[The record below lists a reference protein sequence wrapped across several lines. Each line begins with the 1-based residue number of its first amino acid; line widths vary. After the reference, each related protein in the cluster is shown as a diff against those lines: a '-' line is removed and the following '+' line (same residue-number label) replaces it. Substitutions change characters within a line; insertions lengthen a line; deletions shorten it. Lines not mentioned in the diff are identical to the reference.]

1 MSIETNGGLQNYLRN
16 FDSESWSKSSDVG
29 KTFGSQNLSTDI
41 HTDKIEITHE
51 TPKSFSQMLN
61 ESMSEVNQLQ
71 KDANTAIEKLATGK
85 NKDISETM
93 LMVEKADIAFKAM
106 NQIRTKVIEAYK
118 EIMRMQV

>member
-1 MSIETNGGLQNYLRN
+1 MSIETNGGLRNYLRN

-29 KTFGSQNLSTDI
+29 KTFESQNLSTDL
-41 HTDKIEITHE
+41 HTDKVGITHE

>member
-1 MSIETNGGLQNYLRN
+1 
-16 FDSESWSKSSDVG
+16 
-29 KTFGSQNLSTDI
+29 
-41 HTDKIEITHE
+41 
-51 TPKSFSQMLN
+51 MLN

>member
-1 MSIETNGGLQNYLRN
+1 MSIETNGGLRNYLRN
-16 FDSESWSKSSDVG
+16 FDSESWSKSSDIG
-29 KTFGSQNLSTDI
+29 KKFESPNISTDFHNEKMDI
-41 HTDKIEITHE
+41 VHD
-51 TPKSFSQMLN
+51 TPKTFSQMLN